1 VVLFKKKINNIMI
14 AIGQIE
20 GDYQKIRSGATRSQ
34 IEAPA
39 PGTPG
44 VTPGTPGVT
53 PGTPGVTPGTP
64 GVTPGTPGVTPG
76 TPGTAGA
83 NYVDAL
89 KKYAPY
95 AIVALALY
103 YFISKK

>member
-1 VVLFKKKINNIMI
+1 MTALGEI
-14 AIGQIE
+14 QD
-20 GDYQKIRSGATRSQ
+20 DYQKVRSGATRSQ
-34 IEAPA
+34 VEAPA

-44 VTPGTPGVT
+44 VTPGTPG
-53 PGTPGVTPGTP
+53 
-64 GVTPGTPGVTPG
+64 
-76 TPGTAGA
+76 TADETERPGA

>member
-1 VVLFKKKINNIMI
+1 MT
-14 AIGQIE
+14 AMGQIE
-20 GDYQKIRSGATRSQ
+20 GDYQKIRSGATKSQ
-34 IEAPA
+34 VEAPA

-44 VTPGTPGVT
+44 VNS
-53 PGTPGVTPGTP
+53 
-64 GVTPGTPGVTPG
+64 G
-76 TPGTAGA
+76 TPGTADETERPGA